1 MKAVPC
7 TQAMQDKIEA
17 LAARS
22 TGIKGKYGKV
32 VYGKTYVLP
41 DTADTDI
48 LLSAIFQ
55 DIEV

>member
-1 MKAVPC
+1 M
-7 TQAMQDKIEA
+7 QAMQDKIEA
-17 LAARS
+17 LAVDSYRH
-22 TGIKGKYGKV
+22 KQKDGKV

-55 DIEV
+55 DIEE